1 MTRNTARRH
10 QHGIEADVADAVIAV
25 SREPRLGGGGDAQA
39 LAIGD
44 GPCGVIELF
53 ARLDLDEHQQAA
65 AAGAHVDFPHRAP
78 PAPRPDAE
86 TLSDEKRRRPAPG
99 RNSRAYP

>member
-25 SREPRLGGGGDAQA
+25 SREPRLGGGCDAQA

-44 GPCGVIELF
+44 GPCGVVQFF
-53 ARLDLDEHQQAA
+53 ARLDLFEHQLFLAA
-65 AAGAHVDFPHRAP
+65 INYFNFAALSTPIPLHITKSLCVCKLRP
-78 PAPRPDAE
+78 PLRVSNP
-86 TLSDEKRRRPAPG
+86 
-99 RNSRAYP
+99 